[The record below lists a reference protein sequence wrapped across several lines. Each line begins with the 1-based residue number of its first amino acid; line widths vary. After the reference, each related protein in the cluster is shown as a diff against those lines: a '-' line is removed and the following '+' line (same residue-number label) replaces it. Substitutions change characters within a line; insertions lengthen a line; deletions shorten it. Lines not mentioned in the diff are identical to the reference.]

1 MIFERLRPREICY
14 NRVDLLVGVK
24 LNDIIKP
31 KGGWRKDFITCN
43 KY

>member
-1 MIFERLRPREICY
+1 MIFDRLRPREICY
-14 NRVDLLVGVK
+14 NWVDLLAGVK

-31 KGGWRKDFITCN
+31 KGGWREDFITCK